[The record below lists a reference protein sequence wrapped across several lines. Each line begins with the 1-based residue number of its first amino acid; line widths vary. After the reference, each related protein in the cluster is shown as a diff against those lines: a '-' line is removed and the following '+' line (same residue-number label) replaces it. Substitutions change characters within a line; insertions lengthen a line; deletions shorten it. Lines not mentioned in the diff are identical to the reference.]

1 MDALQPY
8 TKQNGGLLT
17 VEHVTYV
24 EGRGNLIIEYDNV
37 SPILC
42 ADLVS
47 TTLKQVLM
55 NHIMPGPTGR
65 IITDTFHCALLW
77 FVCL

>member
-17 VEHVTYV
+17 IEHVTYV

-42 ADLVS
+42 GSCV
-47 TTLKQVLM
+47 
-55 NHIMPGPTGR
+55 NY
-65 IITDTFHCALLW
+65 LLSKY
-77 FVCL
+77 